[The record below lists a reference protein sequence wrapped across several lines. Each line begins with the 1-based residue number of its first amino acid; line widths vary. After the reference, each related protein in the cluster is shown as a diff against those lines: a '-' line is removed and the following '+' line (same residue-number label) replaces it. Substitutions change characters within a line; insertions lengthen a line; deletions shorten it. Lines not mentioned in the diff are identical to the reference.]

1 MEEAAILAGISK
13 VRSVPNSHEKR
24 TPENSAQGLKMT
36 IREIDGIPVCV
47 GGERI
52 ARYRRGKKP
61 KPPMAELGI
70 EKLKPQQKLALRNK
84 FELGMSNRQAAIQA
98 GYEETNA
105 ARVLPRLLQRKPIQD
120 ALITRG
126 ITDFKI
132 AEVIAEGFEAMHPL
146 RPGQPD
152 HHARVKF
159 VSEANKVLDNYP
171 AKKIEV
177 EEKSINIHLGKDDY
191 IALKKYEELRR
202 RKE

>member
-1 MEEAAILAGISK
+1 LAGISK

-61 KPPMAELGI
+61 KAPMAELGI
-70 EKLKPQQKLALRNK
+70 ERLKPQQRLALKNK
-84 FELGMSNRQAAIQA
+84 FELGMSNRQAAVQA
-98 GYEETNA
+98 GYAETSA
-105 ARVLPRLLQRKPIQD
+105 SSILPRLLQRKPIQD
-120 ALITRG
+120 ALKDKG
-126 ITDFKI
+126 ITDLKI
-132 AEVIAEGFEAMHPL
+132 AQVIAEGLEAMHPL
-146 RPGQPD
+146 RPRQPD

-177 EEKSINIHLGKDDY
+177 EDKSIVLHLTKDDY
-191 IALKKYEELRR
+191 VALRKFDDLRR
-202 RKE
+202 RAE

>member
-1 MEEAAILAGISK
+1 
-13 VRSVPNSHEKR
+13 
-24 TPENSAQGLKMT
+24 MT

-61 KPPMAELGI
+61 RPPMAELGI

-84 FELGMSNRQAAIQA
+84 FELGMSNRQAAVQA
-98 GYEETNA
+98 GYKDGTGA
-105 ARVLPRLLQRKPIQD
+105 ARILPRLLQRKPIQD
-120 ALITRG
+120 ALKDRG

-132 AEVIAEGFEAMHPL
+132 AEVIAEGLEAMHPL
-146 RPGQPD
+146 RPKQPD

-191 IALKKYEELRR
+191 IALKKFEELRR
-202 RKE
+202 RG

>member
-1 MEEAAILAGISK
+1 MAGISK

-24 TPENSAQGLKMT
+24 TPEDSAQGLKMT
-36 IREIDGIPVCV
+36 IREIDGIPVCL
-47 GGERI
+47 GQERI
-52 ARYRRGKKP
+52 ARYRRGKRP

-98 GYEETNA
+98 GYKDGTSA
-105 ARVLPRLLQRKPIQD
+105 SHILPRLLQRKPIQD
-120 ALITRG
+120 ALIAKG

-132 AEVIAEGFEAMHPL
+132 AEVIAEGLEAMHPL
-146 RPGQPD
+146 RPKQPD

-191 IALKKYEELRR
+191 IALREFEELRR

>member
-1 MEEAAILAGISK
+1 M
-13 VRSVPNSHEKR
+13 SVLKEY
-24 TPENSAQGLKMT
+24 SAQGLKST
-36 IREIDGIPVCV
+36 VREIDGIPVCV
-47 GGERI
+47 GQERI

-120 ALITRG
+120 ALIAGG

-132 AEVIAEGFEAMHPL
+132 AEVIAEGLEQSVTKGIVSAKGKWNGITL
-146 RPGQPD
+146 IVPGIRSGPSSTG
-152 HHARVKF
+152 RF
-159 VSEANKVLDNYP
+159 
-171 AKKIEV
+171 
-177 EEKSINIHLGKDDY
+177 SIISSGLSRS
-191 IALKKYEELRR
+191 IRAL
-202 RKE
+202 

>member
-1 MEEAAILAGISK
+1 MAGISK

-61 KPPMAELGI
+61 KAPMAELGI
-70 EKLKPQQKLALRNK
+70 ERLKPQQRLALKNK
-84 FELGMSNRQAAIQA
+84 FELGMSNRQAAVQA
-98 GYEETNA
+98 GYAETSA
-105 ARVLPRLLQRKPIQD
+105 SSILPRLLQRKPIQD
-120 ALITRG
+120 ALKDKG
-126 ITDFKI
+126 ITDLKI
-132 AEVIAEGFEAMHPL
+132 AQVIAEGLEAMHPL
-146 RPGQPD
+146 RPRQPD

-177 EEKSINIHLGKDDY
+177 EDKSIVLHLTKDDY
-191 IALKKYEELRR
+191 VALRKFDDLRR
-202 RKE
+202 RAE

>member
-1 MEEAAILAGISK
+1 VEEAAILAGISK

-61 KPPMAELGI
+61 KAPMAELGI
-70 EKLKPQQKLALRNK
+70 ERLKPQQRLALKNK
-84 FELGMSNRQAAIQA
+84 FELGMSNRQAAVQA
-98 GYEETNA
+98 GYAETSA
-105 ARVLPRLLQRKPIQD
+105 SSILPRLLQRKPIQD
-120 ALITRG
+120 ALKDKG
-126 ITDFKI
+126 ITDLKI
-132 AEVIAEGFEAMHPL
+132 AQVIAEGLEAMHPL
-146 RPGQPD
+146 RPRQPD

-177 EEKSINIHLGKDDY
+177 EDKSIVLHLTKDDY
-191 IALKKYEELRR
+191 VALRKFDDLRR
-202 RKE
+202 RTE